1 MSRLCLFVVCC
12 LAQAGAF
19 SMSDDLSIEVH
30 DEIWTRVAGQTF
42 QVRIYRPAGEGPFP
56 AILDV
61 HGGAWTVGDRT
72 NGVLFNRALASR
84 GFLVAA
90 IDFRDGPNFKHP
102 AASHDVAN
110 AIRWLRINAER
121 FNADVS
127 KLGLIGSSSGG
138 HLALHAAITPHV
150 PADESAV
157 VFQGET
163 EAKEFAG
170 VSAEVSYVIA
180 LWPVS
185 DPFFR
190 YRYAKRAKLE
200 RLVSA
205 HDGYFETEAA
215 MRQASVT
222 RIIAAG
228 EAGTLPPAMIVQPGE
243 DANVPVEM
251 TFELLRAWQ
260 SRGGYIEYSYY
271 PDQPHAFGH
280 RPSESTSAMVQ
291 GIIDFAVRQL
301 D

>member
-1 MSRLCLFVVCC
+1 
-12 LAQAGAF
+12 
-19 SMSDDLSIEVH
+19 MSDDLSIEEQ

-42 QVRIYRPAGEGPFP
+42 QVRVYRPAGEGPFP

-102 AASHDVAN
+102 AASLDVAN

-121 FNADVS
+121 LSADVS

-138 HLALHAAITPHV
+138 HLALHAAITPHAT
-150 PADESAV
+150 ADESAV
-157 VFQGET
+157 LFQDKAEV
-163 EAKEFAG
+163 KEFADTSAD
-170 VSAEVSYVIA
+170 VSFVIA

-190 YRYAKRAKLE
+190 YRYAKRAKLD

-205 HDGYFETEAA
+205 HDGYFETEDA
-215 MRQASVT
+215 MRQASVS
-222 RIIAAG
+222 RIIASG

-243 DANVPVEM
+243 DSNVPVEM

-260 SRGGYIEYSYY
+260 SRGGYIEYAYF
-271 PDQPHAFGH
+271 PEQPHAFGH
-280 RPSESTSAMVQ
+280 HPCESTSAMVK
-291 GIIDFAVRQL
+291 GIIDFAVRQV